1 MNKCYWVTGLSA
13 TGKTTLSSLLVTH
26 LRSLGKTVIYLD
38 GDDLRQVLADQTY
51 TRKERIALAMRY
63 ARLCKLLSEQGI
75 DVVIAVIGM
84 FKEVYKWNRENIVN
98 YIEIFIDTPLSELK
112 KRDPKKLYRDVELGV
127 IKNVAGIDLK
137 IDIPSNPDIHLQWSE
152 KSTIDSMF
160 NELVKSIENR
170 VGVV

>member
-38 GDDLRQVLADQTY
+38 GDELRQVLADEAY
-51 TRKERIALAMRY
+51 TREERIALAMRY

-84 FKEVYKWNRENIVN
+84 FKEIHKWNRVNIAN

-137 IDIPSNPDIHLQWSE
+137 IDIPSNPDIHIKWSD

-160 NELVKSIENR
+160 NELVKSIQL
-170 VGVV
+170 GH

>member
-26 LRSLGKTVIYLD
+26 LRDLGKTVVHLD
-38 GDDLRQVLADQTY
+38 GDELRHVLADEAY
-51 TRKERIALAMRY
+51 TREERIALAMRY
-63 ARLCKLLSEQGI
+63 ARFCKLLSEQGI
-75 DVVIAVIGM
+75 DVVIAVIGL
-84 FKEVYKWNRENIVN
+84 FKEVHKWNRDNITN

-127 IKNVAGIDLK
+127 IKNVAGIDLI
-137 IDIPSNPDIHLQWSE
+137 IDIPSNPDIHLKWSD

-160 NELVKSIENR
+160 NELVRSIQNR
-170 VGVV
+170 VDDV

>member
-26 LRSLGKTVIYLD
+26 LRGQGKTVINLD
-38 GDDLRQVLADQTY
+38 GDELRQVLADETY
-51 TRKERIALAMRY
+51 TREERIALAMRY
-63 ARLCKLLSEQGI
+63 ARLCKLLSEQGV
-75 DVVIAVIGM
+75 DVVIAVIGL
-84 FKEVYKWNRENIVN
+84 FKEIHKWNRENITN

-137 IDIPSNPDIHLQWSE
+137 IDIPYSPDIHLKWSE
-152 KSTIDSMF
+152 KSTVDSMY

-170 VGVV
+170 VDVI

>member
-98 YIEIFIDTPLSELK
+98 YIE
-112 KRDPKKLYRDVELGV
+112 
-127 IKNVAGIDLK
+127 
-137 IDIPSNPDIHLQWSE
+137 
-152 KSTIDSMF
+152 
-160 NELVKSIENR
+160 
-170 VGVV
+170 VGL

>member
-38 GDDLRQVLADQTY
+38 GDELRQVLADEAY
-51 TRKERIALAMRY
+51 TREERIALAMRY

-84 FKEVYKWNRENIVN
+84 FKEIHKWNRVNIEN

-137 IDIPSNPDIHLQWSE
+137 IDIPSNPDIHLKWSD

-160 NELVKSIENR
+160 NELVKSIQL
-170 VGVV
+170 GH

>member
-26 LRSLGKTVIYLD
+26 LRGQGKAVIHLD
-38 GDDLRQVLADQTY
+38 GDELRQVLADEIY
-51 TRKERIALAMRY
+51 TREERVALAMRY
-63 ARLCKLLSEQGI
+63 ARLCKLLSEQGV
-75 DVVIAVIGM
+75 DVVIAVIGL
-84 FKEVYKWNRENIVN
+84 FKEVHKWNRENITN

-112 KRDPKKLYRDVELGV
+112 KRDPKNIYRDFELGV
-127 IKNVAGIDLK
+127 INNVAGIDLK
-137 IDIPSNPDIHLQWSE
+137 IDIPYDSDIYLKWSE

-170 VGVV
+170 VDVI

>member
-75 DVVIAVIGM
+75 DVVIHMASVTNAAGSFEETNVVEKIN
-84 FKEVYKWNRENIVN
+84 YNNTINQINYENILINQREKYV
-98 YIEIFIDTPLSELK
+98 LK
-112 KRDPKKLYRDVELGV
+112 GLRD
-127 IKNVAGIDLK
+127 
-137 IDIPSNPDIHLQWSE
+137 
-152 KSTIDSMF
+152 
-160 NELVKSIENR
+160 
-170 VGVV
+170 

>member
-127 IKNVAGIDLK
+127 IKNVAGIDLE
-137 IDIPSNPDIHLQWSE
+137 IDIPFNPDIHLKWSD

-160 NELVKSIENR
+160 NELVNSIQL
-170 VGVV
+170 GH

>member
-26 LRSLGKTVIYLD
+26 LRGQGKTVIHLD
-38 GDDLRQVLADQTY
+38 GDELRQVLADEIY
-51 TRKERIALAMRY
+51 TREERVALAMRY
-63 ARLCKLLSEQGI
+63 ARLCKLLSEQGV
-75 DVVIAVIGM
+75 DVVIAVIAL
-84 FKEVYKWNRENIVN
+84 FKEIHKWNRENITN

-137 IDIPSNPDIHLQWSE
+137 IDIPSNPDINLKWSK
-152 KSTIDSMF
+152 KSTVDSMF

-170 VGVV
+170 VDVK

>member
-127 IKNVAGIDLK
+127 IKNVAGIDLE
-137 IDIPSNPDIHLQWSE
+137 IDIPSNPDIHLKWSD

-170 VGVV
+170 VDVI

>member
-26 LRSLGKTVIYLD
+26 LRDQGKTVIHLD
-38 GDDLRQVLADQTY
+38 GDELRQVLADEVY
-51 TRKERIALAMRY
+51 AREDRIALAMRY
-63 ARLCKLLSEQGI
+63 ARLCKLLSEQGL
-75 DVVIAVIGM
+75 DVVIAVIGL
-84 FKEVYKWNRENIVN
+84 FKEVHKWNRENITN

-112 KRDPKKLYRDVELGV
+112 KRDPKKIYRDFELGL
-127 IKNVAGIDLK
+127 INNVAGIDLK
-137 IDIPSNPDIHLQWSE
+137 IDVPSNPDIHLKWSE

-170 VGVV
+170 VDVV